1 MQIPAILLIAA
12 TAFVTDSVPAE
23 VSSLFVVKANA
34 AVAAIEPVA
43 DDRRLISLPSLQ
55 YALTV
60 RPSCA
65 AGMRAEAMSVSIA
78 DTQRTYS
85 GDEISQQMLFEISL
99 SIPRQQIGPIP
110 IQRFCRAGRAG
121 KDEDAGESVLHIKD
135 AFTAQLSLRCANEN
149 ARSIVYASQPLDVAL
164 ECRKHDAA
172 LTPGDQDASS
182 AAPR

>member
-1 MQIPAILLIAA
+1 MPIPAILLIAA
-12 TAFVTDSVPAE
+12 TAFVTDSVPSG

-34 AVAAIEPVA
+34 AVAAIEPVT

-60 RPSCA
+60 RPRCA

-110 IQRFCRAGRAG
+110 IQRFCRAGQAG
-121 KDEDAGESVLHIKD
+121 KDEGESVLHIKD
-135 AFTAQLSLRCANEN
+135 AFTAHLSLRCADEN
-149 ARSIVYASQPLDVAL
+149 ARTIVYASQPLDVAL